1 MKFEANKTDL
11 CFFKVATMIQNK
23 FLLLKSLIL
32 QIHILCKQ
40 NSEFI
45 NHRSFHL
52 MYLTDLGIKITKNF
66 HLKILDNY
74 IQSSI
79 IPFLIEFFYLQL
91 TKIYL
96 FDSIKENYLPYYKYI
111 IMLLAIR
118 YQSNKYINMNNIHL
132 PQ

>member
-1 MKFEANKTDL
+1 
-11 CFFKVATMIQNK
+11 
-23 FLLLKSLIL
+23 
-32 QIHILCKQ
+32 
-40 NSEFI
+40 
-45 NHRSFHL
+45 